1 MLGGEIM
8 ALIGQ
13 ESKVEQDFRE
23 RFRRLALVEFD
34 VKELLPADV
43 DQRHIDHFLKAADLA
58 DEIFWRQV
66 SPEFDRVSL
75 LEKAGRD
82 EELKEIL
89 LFNYGPYDQLNG
101 GVPLLPVGQ
110 KFAGLGFYPKGLTQE
125 KLSKYLQSHP
135 ERRAVFESPYTV
147 IKRTNSHL
155 SAIPYHEAYDDRV
168 NQLSHILDSA
178 SKTEP
183 HPQFRRYLS
192 QRANDLLTDEYY
204 ESDRL
209 WVGLDDNPLD
219 LVVGPYE
226 VYQDQL
232 MGLKASYEA
241 AVLWR
246 DFEASNAILHFKG
259 EIAGLA
265 TSLMRELGTPLRI
278 ESTGVKLSV
287 ANLIYAGG
295 DARSATPAIAFNL
308 PNDER
313 VIEEVGSRQVIL
325 KNVLEAKF
333 YSVAWPMQVNLLQD
347 PNADRDAA
355 FQAFFHHTL
364 FHEISHSVGPHRI
377 TKNGEATTV
386 NRCLRE
392 YYSMLEEAKADTL
405 AVCFQLATH
414 DDGTASV
421 LLETYVA
428 GFLRPI
434 RFGLTSA
441 HGGANCIQFNFL
453 LRQGAISIDPKTGKI
468 GIDRERFRES
478 VFKLAAAIVGI
489 QERGDFEAAKHFVAT
504 YRTMNDEIERLIRKV
519 KDVPIDIRIRYKN
532 HG

>member
-1 MLGGEIM
+1 M
-8 ALIGQ
+8 AFIGQ
-13 ESKVEQDFRE
+13 ESKVEQDFRD

-34 VKELLPADV
+34 AKELLPADV
-43 DQRHIDHFLKAADLA
+43 DQRHIDNFVKAADVA
-58 DEIFWRQV
+58 DEIFWQQV
-66 SPEFDRVSL
+66 SPEFDRESL
-75 LEKAGRD
+75 LAKAGDD
-82 EELKEIL
+82 EELKDIL
-89 LFNYGPYDQLNG
+89 LFNYGPYDRLDAD
-101 GVPLLPVGQ
+101 VPLFPVRP
-110 KFAGLGFYPKGLTQE
+110 KFAGLGFYPRGLTRE
-125 KLSKYLQSHP
+125 KLGTYLQSHP
-135 ERRAVFESPYTV
+135 ERKAFFESPYT
-147 IKRTNSHL
+147 IIRRANSHL
-155 SAIPYHEAYDDRV
+155 SAIPYHEAYDDKV
-168 NQLSHILDSA
+168 SQLSHILDSA

-183 HPQFRRYLS
+183 HSEFRQYLS

-232 MGLKASYEA
+232 MGLKAAYEA

-259 EIAGLA
+259 EIADLA
-265 TSLMRELGTPLRI
+265 TALKHELGTPLRI

-295 DARSATPAIAFNL
+295 EARSTTPAIAFNL

-333 YSVAWPMQVNLLQD
+333 YSVAWPILLSLLQD
-347 PNADRDAA
+347 PKADKDAA

-377 TKNGEATTV
+377 TKDGEATTV
-386 NRCLRE
+386 NRSLRE
-392 YYSMLEEAKADTL
+392 YYSVLEEAKADTL
-405 AVCFQLATH
+405 ATCFLLTKHDGAT
-414 DDGTASV
+414 TAV

-428 GFLRPI
+428 GFMRPV

-453 LRQGAISIDPKTGKI
+453 LQEKALSIDSKTGKMK
-468 GIDRERFRES
+468 IDPVRLRS
-478 VFKLAAAIVGI
+478 AIFKLAASIVGI
-489 QERGDFEAAKHFVAT
+489 QDRGDFEAAKKFVAT
-504 YRTMNDEIERLIRKV
+504 YRNMNNEIQGLINRV
-519 KDVPIDIRIRYKN
+519 KGVPIDIRIRYKN
-532 HG
+532 YG

>member
-1 MLGGEIM
+1 MAFIGE
-8 ALIGQ
+8 
-13 ESKVEQDFRE
+13 ESKVDQNFRE

-34 VKELLPADV
+34 ANEVLPAGV
-43 DQRHIDHFLKAADLA
+43 DRSHIDHFLKAADVA

-66 SPEFDRVSL
+66 SPEVDRASL
-75 LEKAGRD
+75 LGKAGDD
-82 EELKEIL
+82 EELREIL
-89 LFNYGPYDQLNG
+89 LFNYGPYDRLDG
-101 GVPLLPVGQ
+101 DAPLLPVGP
-110 KFAGLGFYPKGLTQE
+110 KFAGLGFYPRGLTRE
-125 KLSKYLQSHP
+125 KLGTYLRSHP
-135 ERRAVFESPYTV
+135 ECKAFFESPYTV
-147 IKRTNSHL
+147 IRRANSHL
-155 SAIPYHEAYDDRV
+155 SAIPYHEAYDDKVR
-168 NQLSHILDSA
+168 QLSHILESA

-183 HPQFRRYLS
+183 HPQFRQYLS
-192 QRANDLLTDEYY
+192 QRANDLLIDEYY

-232 MGLKASYEA
+232 MGLKAAYEA

-246 DFEASNAILHFKG
+246 DSEASNAILHFKS
-259 EIAGLA
+259 EIADLA
-265 TSLMRELGTPLRI
+265 TALKNELGTPLRI

-295 DARSATPAIAFNL
+295 EARSATPAIAFNL

-313 VIEEVGSRQVIL
+313 VVEEVGSRQVIL

-333 YSVAWPMQVNLLQD
+333 YSVAWPILITLLQD
-347 PNADRDAA
+347 PKADKSAA

-377 TKNGEATTV
+377 IKDGEATTV
-386 NRCLRE
+386 NRSLRE
-392 YYSMLEEAKADTL
+392 YYSVLEEAKADTL
-405 AVCFQLATH
+405 AACFLLSKH
-414 DDGTASV
+414 DDTTASV

-428 GFLRPI
+428 GFVRPI

-453 LRQGAISIDPKTGKI
+453 LQEKAISIHSKTGKI
-468 GIDRERFRES
+468 RIDPARLRVGTFQ
-478 VFKLAAAIVGI
+478 LAATIVGI
-489 QERGDFEAAKHFVAT
+489 QERGDFEAAKHFVST
-504 YRTMNDEIERLIRKV
+504 YRTMNNEIEGLITKV
-519 KDVPIDIRIRYKN
+519 TDIPIDIRIRYKKQS
-532 HG
+532 